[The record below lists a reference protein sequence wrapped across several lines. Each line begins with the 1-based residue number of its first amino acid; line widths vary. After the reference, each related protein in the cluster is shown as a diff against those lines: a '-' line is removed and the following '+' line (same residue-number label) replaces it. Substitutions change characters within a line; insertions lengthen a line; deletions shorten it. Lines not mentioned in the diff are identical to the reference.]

1 MLIRGR
7 HPTRSH
13 PMRRAAFTAQA
24 VEAAVG
30 YFVAGRQDR

>member
-1 MLIRGR
+1 
-7 HPTRSH
+7 
-13 PMRRAAFTAQA
+13 MRRAAFTAQA